1 MYCRNFDLYVNGG
14 TPYEKNV
21 EVDPTISRRS
31 EYELFAGTIKFCF
44 LFIESDTHKTATFFG
59 SYLMDMKFPLFC
71 GII

>member
-31 EYELFAGTIKFCF
+31 EYELFTGTIKFCF
-44 LFIESDTHKTATFFG
+44 CLLKVILTRLQHFFG
-59 SYLMDMKFPLFC
+59 L
-71 GII
+71 I